1 MKTLNALRQ
10 IEPLL
15 ASNPL
20 PKAARA
26 WGGADMAISPSSNQD
41 VSSGGFYPAPRCVV
55 TTHTLEVSWLF
66 EALRDAF
73 YAENRL
79 DGQTKIEFFG
89 RLANAANRC
98 LKKNAAPSAQE
109 LCAAILHESFAI
121 SAALLERVRYGCEI
135 GPAYCDVILR
145 RIMNMTGETA
155 TLAETGETIPA
166 AAESRGVPVDGSAAW
181 MASISSPS
189 EARLLQRRDDVR

>member
-79 DGQTKIEFFG
+79 RPLKSCVRRFFTSPL
-89 RLANAANRC
+89 R
-98 LKKNAAPSAQE
+98 S
-109 LCAAILHESFAI
+109 
-121 SAALLERVRYGCEI
+121 
-135 GPAYCDVILR
+135 LR
-145 RIMNMTGETA
+145 RCWSAFAMAVRSAPPTA
-155 TLAETGETIPA
+155 T
-166 AAESRGVPVDGSAAW
+166 
-181 MASISSPS
+181 
-189 EARLLQRRDDVR
+189 

>member
-109 LCAAILHESFAI
+109 LCAA
-121 SAALLERVRYGCEI
+121 LLERVRYGCEI

-155 TLAETGETIPA
+155 TLAETGETFPA